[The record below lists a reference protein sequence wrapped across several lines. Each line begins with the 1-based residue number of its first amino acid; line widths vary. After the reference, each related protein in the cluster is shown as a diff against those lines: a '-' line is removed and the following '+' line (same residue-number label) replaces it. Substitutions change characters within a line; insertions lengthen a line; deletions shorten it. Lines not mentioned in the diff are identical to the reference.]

1 MKIGIITILK
11 VNNYGA
17 ELQAYATQ
25 AILKKLGYEA
35 EIIDYLFYKNPQHK
49 RTKNAEPVFSF
60 PFSSKAKEFLYP
72 KISYIKSFANRN
84 IQNYREKRFFDFHN
98 PIDY

>member
-25 AILKKLGYEA
+25 AVLNRMGYDA
-35 EIIDYLFYKNPQHK
+35 EIIDYLFYKNPKHK
-49 RTKNAEPVFSF
+49 TTRL
-60 PFSSKAKEFLYP
+60 SK
-72 KISYIKSFANRN
+72 
-84 IQNYREKRFFDFHN
+84 
-98 PIDY
+98 PIF

>member
-25 AILKKLGYEA
+25 AVLNRMGYDA
-35 EIIDYLFYKNPQHK
+35 EIIDYLFYKNPKHK
-49 RTKNAEPVFSF
+49 TTRL
-60 PFSSKAKEFLYP
+60 SKPIFRHGIKKQLSEYLYP
-72 KISYIKSFANRN
+72 MIEKIKQVNTGKIT
-84 IQNYREKRFFDFHN
+84 
-98 PIDY
+98 